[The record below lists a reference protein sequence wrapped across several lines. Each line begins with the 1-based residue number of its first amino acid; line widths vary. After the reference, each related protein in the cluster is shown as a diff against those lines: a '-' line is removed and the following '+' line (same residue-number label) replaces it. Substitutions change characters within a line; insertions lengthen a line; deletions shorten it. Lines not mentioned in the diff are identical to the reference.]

1 MSDKGCIPIAT
12 TEQQQP
18 YLLFAGAK
26 AGKLDRAM
34 LEPEFRR
41 MGLDPRDDILP
52 MAHDQ
57 GPFVEQPLEI
67 GFASQRALAGPARPD
82 LPEIDTL
89 GDFRRVL
96 ACVPL
101 GLSKGDRVS
110 HSRQLFKLAVLLI
123 DLCGAERIY
132 WSPADLWSDAAHFQ
146 EAVTEML
153 TSGMPP
159 VLHLVAFHS
168 GSGGADMRTQGL
180 AHFAGQ
186 ELVATDATG
195 LDRAGLLRRM
205 ARLAIDLM
213 INGAVQAPRN
223 FPGLV
228 PDERICVRPDGAT
241 AYVTILAE

>member
-12 TEQQQP
+12 TEQQRP
-18 YLLFAGAK
+18 YLLFAGGK
-26 AGKLDRAM
+26 ARLDWSA

-41 MGLDPRDDILP
+41 MGLEPGGGIAAARHLPR
-52 MAHDQ
+52 
-57 GPFVEQPLEI
+57 PFGGRPLEI
-67 GFASQRALAGPARPD
+67 GFAHQRALAGPARQD
-82 LPEIDTL
+82 LPEL
-89 GDFRRVL
+89 QHVAGSQKAL

-110 HSRQLFKLAVLLI
+110 RSRELFKLAVLLI

-132 WSPADLWSDAAHFQ
+132 WSPADLWSDAAQFRD
-146 EAVTEML
+146 AVAEML
-153 TSGMPP
+153 ASGMPP
-159 VLHLVAFHS
+159 VLHLVAFHPGHHAS
-168 GSGGADMRTQGL
+168 DLQTRGL

-186 ELVATDATG
+186 ELVATDAVG
-195 LDRAGLLRRM
+195 LDQAGLLRRV

-213 INGAVQAPRN
+213 INGAIRAPRD

-228 PDERICVRPDGAT
+228 PGERISVRPDGAT